1 MLRSS
6 RFRTLLGGLVAASML
21 LPLAP
26 ANAQVEA
33 EIAELERRRD
43 EIGRELA
50 DIDAQL
56 GASDV
61 ELTGLDSAVGAAE
74 VAIELIADDFERAVE
89 ARREPAA
96 TRIEIALVGFTAGDP
111 RDNAVLDEI
120 RVLSGVDDDDDPAR
134 ARELYSAVIDDA
146 QARLAEADERLRQL
160 GADLAVA
167 RAHLDE
173 ISAAQTDAES
183 RRQALG
189 ARRAELAVELEETVT
204 RLGLL
209 RELEGTMI
217 LTGVTTFDPVVRPAL
232 AVKIDNVGPARPQSG
247 IAAADIVYV
256 EEVEG
261 GLTRF
266 AAVFHSTVPAQVGP
280 VRSIRTSDFDLL
292 GQFNAPLFSNSGGN
306 RIAREL
312 LRESSL
318 VDIGAATNDDLYFRT
333 ARPAP
338 HNLYT
343 NPANLWAVGQG
354 DDYPTGLPL
363 PIFRFREPGDEFH
376 PEAESVQTVR
386 IDYGR
391 TVVDYEWNGSG
402 WARSQDG
409 SPTRDADG
417 TRIAPTTVIVQ
428 VTAYT
433 RSIADGES
441 PEAVTVGSGTAFIL
455 SDGEMVQAAWRRND
469 ATEPIEYV
477 DGSTGNLIRILPG
490 RTWVELPRDGDTVF
504 G

>member
-1 MLRSS
+1 MLRPS
-6 RFRTLLGGLVAASML
+6 RLRTLIGGLVTASLL

-26 ANAQVEA
+26 ATAQVEA
-33 EIAELERRRD
+33 EIDELERRRD
-43 EIGRELA
+43 EIGLELA
-50 DIDAQL
+50 EIDAQL
-56 GASDV
+56 SASEV
-61 ELTGLDSAVGAAE
+61 ELTGLDTAVAAAE
-74 VAIELIADDFERAVE
+74 VQIELVADDFERAVE

-96 TRIEIALVGFTAGDP
+96 TRIEIAIVGFTAGDP
-111 RDNAVLDEI
+111 RDNALLDEI
-120 RVLSGVDDDDDPAR
+120 RVLSGVDDEDPAR

-146 QARLAEADERLRQL
+146 QARLARADERLRAL
-160 GADLAVA
+160 TGELTEA
-167 RAHLDE
+167 REHLD
-173 ISAAQTDAES
+173 AMLTAQADAEA
-183 RRQALG
+183 RRRELG
-189 ARRAELAVELEETVT
+189 SQRAELAVELEEAVA
-204 RLGLL
+204 RLDLL
-209 RELEGTMI
+209 RELQGTMI
-217 LTGVTTFDPVVRPAL
+217 LTGITTFDPAVRPAL
-232 AVKIDNVGPARPQSG
+232 AIKIDNVGPARPQSG

-292 GQFNAPLFSNSGGN
+292 GQFNSPLFSNSGGN
-306 RIAREL
+306 RVAREL

-318 VDIGAATNDDLYFRT
+318 VDIGAATNDNLYFRT
-333 ARPAP
+333 SRPAP

-354 DDYPTGLPL
+354 DDYPAGLPL
-363 PIFRFREPGDEFH
+363 PIFRFREPGDGFH
-376 PEAESVQTVR
+376 PDAEPAQTVR

-391 TVVDYEWNGSG
+391 TVVEYEWNGSG

-409 SPTRDADG
+409 QPTRDADG

-428 VTAYT
+428 VTRYT
-433 RSIADGES
+433 RSLADAAS
-441 PEAVTVGSGTAFIL
+441 PEAITVGSGTAFIL
-455 SDGEMVQAAWRRND
+455 SDGQVLQAAWRRGE

-477 DGSTGNLIRILPG
+477 DESTGNLIEILPG
-490 RTWVELPRDGDTVF
+490 RTWVELPREGGTVI